1 MTNTPSRE
9 TIKRLKKEYPAET
22 KVILDYMDDAQ
33 APPVGTKGTVRL
45 VDDIGSIH
53 VSWENGSSLAVAYG
67 EDRCHKVT
75 E

>member
-1 MTNTPSRE
+1 MINKPSRE
-9 TIKRLKKEYPAET
+9 TIERLKKEYPVGT
-22 KVILDYMDDAQ
+22 KVILDYMDDMQ

-67 EDRCHKVT
+67 EDRCRKIA

>member
-1 MTNTPSRE
+1 MINMPSRK
-9 TIKRLKKEYPAET
+9 TIARLKKEYPAGT
-22 KVILDYMDDAQ
+22 KVILDYMDDMQ
-33 APPVGTKGTVRL
+33 APPAGTKGTVRL

-67 EDRCHKVT
+67 EDRCHKIT